1 LIPFIR
7 WESAMAIFPYHGNKI
22 PPFPP
27 TGHFRYPDS
36 QNRFTIPCET
46 FGVRS
51 PIFHLYGGRSFMMR
65 YKLLGH
71 SGLRVSEL
79 CLGALTFG
87 EDWGWGAPR
96 EESERVFHAY
106 VERGGNFIDTAN
118 KYNDGTSEA
127 WTGEFIARDRHR
139 FVLATKFAC
148 SMHQGDPNSG
158 GNHRKN
164 LVRSLEDSLKRLK
177 TDYIDL
183 YWLHQWDYTTPVEE
197 FMRALDDQV
206 SAGKILYVGI
216 SDTPAWV
223 ASQAN
228 TLAALRGWTPFI
240 GMQIEY
246 SLIERTAE
254 RDLLPMARAF
264 GLGVTPWGVVGGGV
278 LTGKYHTAADPT
290 APPDSKRA
298 VVNSTRVNE
307 RSLAIAAE
315 VQAVAAE
322 INEAKGNATDGGV
335 SPAQVALNWVRQQPG
350 QVIPIVGARTAKQA
364 ADNLACLDWSLD
376 DGQLRRLDQVSRIE
390 MGFPHEFIN
399 RPRIVEQRHGGT
411 QHLLDNHHPWRH
423 LGE

>member
-1 LIPFIR
+1 
-7 WESAMAIFPYHGNKI
+7 
-22 PPFPP
+22 
-27 TGHFRYPDS
+27 
-36 QNRFTIPCET
+36 
-46 FGVRS
+46 
-51 PIFHLYGGRSFMMR
+51 MMR
-65 YKLLGH
+65 YKLLGN

-87 EDWGWGAPR
+87 EDWGWGASR
-96 EESERVFHAY
+96 EESQRVFHAF

-118 KYNDGTSEA
+118 KYNDGTSEVL
-127 WTGEFIARDRHR
+127 TGEFIAGDRHR
-139 FVLATKFAC
+139 FVLATKFAL

-164 LVRSLEDSLKRLK
+164 IVRSLEDSLKRLK

-183 YWLHQWDYTTPVEE
+183 YWLHQWDFTTPVEE
-197 FMRALDDQV
+197 IMRTLDDLV

-240 GMQIEY
+240 GLQIEY

-264 GLGVTPWGVVGGGV
+264 GLAVTPWGVVGGGV

-290 APPDSKRA
+290 APPDSKRF
-298 VVNSTRVNE
+298 VVNAARVNP
-307 RSLAIAAE
+307 RTLAIAAE
-315 VQAVAAE
+315 VQAVATE
-322 INEAKGNATDGGV
+322 INEANGTATDAGV
-335 SPAQVALNWVRQQPG
+335 TPAQVALNWVRQQPG
-350 QVIPIVGARTAKQA
+350 QFLPIVGARTAEQA
-364 ADNLACLDWSLD
+364 AGNLACLDWSLD
-376 DGQLRRLDQVSRIE
+376 DEQLSRLDRISRIE

-399 RPRIVEQRHGGT
+399 LPRIVEQRHGGT
-411 QHLLDNHHPWRH
+411 QHLLDNHHPWRNM
-423 LGE
+423 GG